1 MNYRATT
8 KHIVVPRHV
17 YHEGQ
22 LTYKHFGIFIFPV
35 LILYVVLSFGTRR
48 EWPLVF
54 IFPLSPDFMFPFSPN
69 HAMDIT
75 EASGPILGPKRKA
88 HMDETQGGVFIDK
101 KQHLLDEEAKALG
114 KLMAD
119 NLGSAVAAM
128 QHHRE

>member
-1 MNYRATT
+1 
-8 KHIVVPRHV
+8 
-17 YHEGQ
+17 
-22 LTYKHFGIFIFPV
+22 
-35 LILYVVLSFGTRR
+35 
-48 EWPLVF
+48 
-54 IFPLSPDFMFPFSPN
+54 
-69 HAMDIT
+69 MDII
-75 EASGPILGPKRKA
+75 EASGPILDPKRKA